1 MLSSTPTLKP
11 EAYNM
16 FQPSTPTLLTLNNK
30 KIKEFLLEERKPL
43 VLKKRK
49 KLKKPKEEDEGIKS
63 NKELLENLSQLR
75 TDLCLDRCD
84 EDLSTVEFTDE
95 LEDYNNNYNSCIF
108 TSTGGDSFLPSFNN
122 MDLLNK
128 FIDEQ
133 EKKKIDSNQ
142 IKTIEKICQEPN
154 KNNVPHA

>member
-16 FQPSTPTLLTLNNK
+16 LCPSTPTLLTLNNK
-30 KIKEFLLEERKPL
+30 KIKAFLLEERKPL

-84 EDLSTVEFTDE
+84 DELSTVEFTDE
-95 LEDYNNNYNSCIF
+95 LVEDNYASCCIF

-128 FIDEQ
+128 FMDEQ
-133 EKKKIDSNQ
+133 EEKQKIDSDN